1 MYGNMTQNQTIDY
14 DSKIIPKIKKII
26 NEGFEKLKTF
36 VNIKSSK
43 FKEYEEL
50 EEKFNDIA
58 NNLEK
63 YDFFNDELTY
73 FLLISDE
80 ILYIIYQNCENTS
93 FGHCDFALELFN
105 FFIEIWNE
113 KIRLTKNYSSK
124 ELKKHNII
132 KLNFKN
138 RYHEYRREFYW
149 NIYEYSDDFDE
160 DEMYEFAKS
169 LKSD

>member
-73 FLLISDE
+73 FLLITDE
-80 ILYIIYQNCENTS
+80 ILYIIYENCENTS
-93 FGHCDFALELFN
+93 FGHYDFALELFD

-113 KIRLTKNYSSK
+113 KIKLIKNYSTK
-124 ELKKHNII
+124 ELKKHENI
-132 KLNFKN
+132 KLSFKK
-138 RYHEYRREFYW
+138 RYHNYRREFYW
-149 NIYEYSDDFDE
+149 NIYEYSDDFDKN
-160 DEMYEFAKS
+160 EMYKFAKS

>member
-73 FLLISDE
+73 FLLITDE
-80 ILYIIYQNCENTS
+80 ILYIIYENCENTS
-93 FGHCDFALELFN
+93 FGHYDFALELFD

-113 KIRLTKNYSSK
+113 KIKLIKNYSTK
-124 ELKKHNII
+124 E
-132 KLNFKN
+132 
-138 RYHEYRREFYW
+138 
-149 NIYEYSDDFDE
+149 
-160 DEMYEFAKS
+160 
-169 LKSD
+169 